1 MKIKITV
8 TQCHIL
14 LSVLYFLMIYHA
26 CCDVYIPMTF
36 ILSRVLVSELRLL
49 INPAANYRVTDAF
62 VATAPAILS

>member
-1 MKIKITV
+1 
-8 TQCHIL
+8 
-14 LSVLYFLMIYHA
+14 MIYHA